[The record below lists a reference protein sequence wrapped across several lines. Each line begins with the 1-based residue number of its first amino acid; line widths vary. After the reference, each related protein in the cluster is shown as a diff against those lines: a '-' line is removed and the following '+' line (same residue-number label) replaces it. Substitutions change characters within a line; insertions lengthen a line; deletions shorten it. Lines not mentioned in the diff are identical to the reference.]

1 MTPKPYPTPS
11 KPGSILRPV
20 RKVNKGAA
28 ETARLFI
35 DINESIRRTQTMRL
49 SRYVE

>member
-1 MTPKPYPTPS
+1 MTPKPYPAS
-11 KPGSILRPV
+11 YKGSILRPV
-20 RKVNKGAA
+20 RKINKGAT

-35 DINESIRRTQTMRL
+35 DINESIRRTQAMRL

>member
-1 MTPKPYPTPS
+1 MTPKPYPTPAKS
-11 KPGSILRPV
+11 SILRPV